1 MREGPVQKLPVRDC
15 KYRVARLIFDLNS
28 QMRDVYLSLDQGWI
42 QYEERYTPLSAARE
56 RIRANADKLQ
66 SLLSSRLGDFS
77 ISPILLDSANT
88 LGRGHWLGELL
99 PSMIRALQT
108 DLETIERAITA
119 NVRVRQSVLKVSRE
133 SRELR
138 RAVYNLG
145 EALSALN
152 DEIVISQSDV
162 AKLLS
167 MAREQLSRGTSA
179 N

>member
-1 MREGPVQKLPVRDC
+1 
-15 KYRVARLIFDLNS
+15 
-28 QMRDVYLSLDQGWI
+28 
-42 QYEERYTPLSAARE
+42 
-56 RIRANADKLQ
+56 
-66 SLLSSRLGDFS
+66 
-77 ISPILLDSANT
+77 
-88 LGRGHWLGELL
+88 
-99 PSMIRALQT
+99 MIRALQT

-152 DEIVISQSDV
+152 DEIVISQSHV